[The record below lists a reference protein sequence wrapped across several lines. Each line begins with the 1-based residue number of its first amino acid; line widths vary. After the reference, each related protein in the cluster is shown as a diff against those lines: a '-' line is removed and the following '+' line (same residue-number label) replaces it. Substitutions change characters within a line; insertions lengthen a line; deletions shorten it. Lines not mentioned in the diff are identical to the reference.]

1 MQANHAKGWPSFF
14 DDILA
19 AQEQQPCLFLG
30 ATTPV
35 EAPSCLHFHKQLEMG
50 LCLSGRGVFYIHG
63 EVYPYGAGDISLI
76 YPGESHIAQS
86 ARSAPS
92 DWLFLTVDTERLFS
106 GVRDEAR
113 LRALS
118 FRPLG
123 TGHVLSGEENRTVVA
138 FLRRTI
144 SLYEDKSRTHDEK
157 REQYAALLACLL
169 YESVAWEHR
178 PVAATVPL
186 YTERLR
192 EIYPAVQY
200 ILNRYTEDV
209 QTTQLC
215 EACSLSPVHLRRLFA
230 ALLGLSPIAF
240 LHKTRISHAC
250 SALADPSLSMLA
262 VAEQCGYSSLSS
274 FNRQFQKWMHCS
286 PSEYRTAHQREK

>member
-1 MQANHAKGWPSFF
+1 MQANHAKGCPSFF

-35 EAPSCLHFHKQLEMG
+35 EAPSCLHFHKHLEMG

-138 FLRRTI
+138 FLRRII

-157 REQYAALLACLL
+157 REQYAALLACFL
-169 YESVAWEHR
+169 YESVAWEHTGT
-178 PVAATVPL
+178 P
-186 YTERLR
+186 
-192 EIYPAVQY
+192 
-200 ILNRYTEDV
+200 EDEE
-209 QTTQLC
+209 L
-215 EACSLSPVHLRRLFA
+215 LRRETTVTSVTYVDGSPRVRYVADEAKTESSQNIKPTLEDA
-230 ALLGLSPIAF
+230 YIYALGGV
-240 LHKTRISHAC
+240 KR
-250 SALADPSLSMLA
+250 
-262 VAEQCGYSSLSS
+262 
-274 FNRQFQKWMHCS
+274 
-286 PSEYRTAHQREK
+286 